1 MFAVALPR
9 AIQVWFNSGLITK
22 DLRALA
28 RARLRDAQVL
38 LQDKR
43 FDGAFYLCG
52 YAVEIA
58 LKARICR
65 TLKWPDFP
73 ETRNAF
79 KELESL
85 KTHDLDVLLHF
96 SGVEGRVKAKHLA
109 DWSMV
114 VKWNP
119 EKRYQAIGRV
129 PPQQA
134 VDMVTCREALED
146 SVIDTGVLRKAMHEI
161 AELKGDFTLF
171 ALFRREDA
179 PSTWGTWDLVVA
191 APWLESGKLKALGEL
206 VDLLARSIGRESL
219 SQFSRVETVPSNN
232 RTVKFILDK
241 FPVDDGERSLQSTDL
256 FDLRIEEAI
265 ILRAKR
271 PSPNKPARKALHP
284 AGAGPSRRRG

>member
-1 MFAVALPR
+1 
-9 AIQVWFNSGLITK
+9 
-22 DLRALA
+22 
-28 RARLRDAQVL
+28 
-38 LQDKR
+38 
-43 FDGAFYLCG
+43 
-52 YAVEIA
+52 
-58 LKARICR
+58 
-65 TLKWPDFP
+65 
-73 ETRNAF
+73 
-79 KELESL
+79 
-85 KTHDLDVLLHF
+85 
-96 SGVEGRVKAKHLA
+96 
-109 DWSMV
+109 MV

-241 FPVDDGERSLQSTDL
+241 FPVDDGERKGGHSGFHSSLVG
-256 FDLRIEEAI
+256 
-265 ILRAKR
+265 
-271 PSPNKPARKALHP
+271 N
-284 AGAGPSRRRG
+284 